1 MSEIC
6 IMPVAES
13 ILPKIYSIFNEYK
26 NSNDEDTFTNTY
38 RKEIKIIVDTLFE
51 QIIESILDE
60 KPRNALN
67 ARLAI
72 NKTDLSAY
80 SSSDRKLLNSLKN
93 VLVEYDGLNSK
104 EYIDHSESLID
115 FVSNELYALSIAL
128 INHEKLSQCDNA
140 KSLKKLLD
148 RIF

>member
-1 MSEIC
+1 
-6 IMPVAES
+6 MPVAES

-26 NSNDEDTFTNTY
+26 NSKDEDTFTNKY

-51 QIIESILDE
+51 QIIESILDQ

-93 VLVEYDGLNSK
+93 VLVEYDSLNSK

-140 KSLKKLLD
+140 QSLKNYL
-148 RIF
+148 IEYFEI